1 MDVGKRSEDAEKQ
14 AKVVIEDPA
23 AAVGMADKAQQKVR
37 KNQSKLGSVRRDLET
52 LIRMLKA
59 WGTGKYKG
67 IGIANLL
74 IVAGAVFYF
83 LNPMDAVVDFLPLI
97 GFTDDI
103 AVITFAIARLRNEF
117 LKFQDW
123 EQTVDI
129 NTD

>member
-14 AKVVIEDPA
+14 AKVIIDDPA

-37 KNQSKLGSVRRDLET
+37 KNQGKLGSVRRDLET

-59 WGTGKYKG
+59 WGKGKYKG

-83 LNPMDAVVDFLPLI
+83 LNPIDAVVDFLPLV
-97 GFTDDI
+97 GFTDDV
-103 AVITFAIARLRNEF
+103 AVIMFAIARLRDEF
-117 LKFQDW
+117 YKFQDW

-129 NTD
+129 SVD